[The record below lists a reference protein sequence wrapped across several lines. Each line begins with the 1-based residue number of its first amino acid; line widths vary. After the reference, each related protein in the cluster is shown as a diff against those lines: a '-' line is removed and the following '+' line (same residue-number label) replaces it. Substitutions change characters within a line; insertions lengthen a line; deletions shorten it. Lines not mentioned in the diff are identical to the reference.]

1 MVSRS
6 YDWGGG
12 AELDEHTKRKH
23 KVLKEYFREYLVTR
37 CQFRHQ
43 ERFRLAVIDGFAGAG
58 RYKCGTPGSPLIFLD
73 TLDQTSREI
82 NIRRAAEGARPIQ
95 IECFAVFNDSDATA
109 ISSLRTNAAGLLESV
124 RSENKHLH
132 IREEYFQE
140 EFETLYPKVKAFLS
154 DGRYLNVLFNLDQ
167 YGYANVNLALLNDIM
182 GSWASAEIFLTFAI
196 QTLLTYLPTDESKSN
211 IFANQPELKKEI
223 YAFLSDGGNVIN
235 KREWLGAAEQIVYEK
250 LKLIAP
256 FVSTFSIHN
265 PDGWRYWLIHFANRA
280 RARQVYNDILHEN
293 STSQAHFGRSGLNML
308 SFNPVEEGML
318 YLFTNESREQA
329 IRQLHQDIPNTILEH
344 GDSLGIEEFLLTVY
358 KETPAHSRDINQVII
373 DSDDLEVLTPTGGER
388 RTAHT
393 IKTGDT
399 IRLKRQRSFFPMF
412 PKRD

>member
-43 ERFRLAVIDGFAGAG
+43 ERFRLAIIDGFAGAG

-82 NIRRAAEGARPIQ
+82 NTRRAAEGARPIQ

-109 ISSLRTNAAGLLESV
+109 ISSLRTNATGLLEGV
-124 RSENKHLH
+124 KSENKHLH

-154 DGRYLNVLFNLDQ
+154 DGRYPNVLFNLDQ

-196 QTLLTYLPTDESKSN
+196 QTLLTYLPTDESKSK
-211 IFANQPELKKEI
+211 IFANQPELKEEI

-235 KREWLGAAEQIVYEK
+235 KREWLGAAEQIVYDR

-329 IRQLHQDIPNTILEH
+329 IKQLHQDIPNTILEH
-344 GDSLGIEEFLLTVY
+344 GDSLGVEEFLLTVY
-358 KETPAHSRDINQVII
+358 KATPAHSRDINQVII